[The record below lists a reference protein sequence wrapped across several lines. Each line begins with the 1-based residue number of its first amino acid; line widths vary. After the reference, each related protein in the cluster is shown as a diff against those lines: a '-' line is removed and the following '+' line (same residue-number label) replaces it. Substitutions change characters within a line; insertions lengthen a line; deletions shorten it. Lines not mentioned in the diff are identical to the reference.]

1 MENIFLDQLELTQ
14 AIRSHNNVVNIYK
27 IINNE
32 SRRQIDEINQQI
44 KELQE
49 RKLQLEMIIS
59 NNVRNITLLDG
70 YECILSSTDMAASD
84 GERSL
89 DDTHL
94 EDDKEIS

>member
-1 MENIFLDQLELTQ
+1 MENTFLDQLELTQ

-49 RKLQLEMIIS
+49 
-59 NNVRNITLLDG
+59 
-70 YECILSSTDMAASD
+70 
-84 GERSL
+84 
-89 DDTHL
+89 
-94 EDDKEIS
+94 